1 MDDLS
6 LMPTIISDC
15 DSIES
20 KVFDNGEKQLVF
32 KKKIGDE
39 YLVATM
45 FSNRKKRL
53 IVQSLYITKKES
65 GGTQPRHV
73 SFEALRSTS
82 ETRAGDTDS
91 SANNVNENGTT
102 VNTDAGEKAYRKAEE
117 AYQFNQ
123 QLPKRA
129 PPQTKRQFKDG
140 HRLRQ
145 CRGEPYREPS

>member
-1 MDDLS
+1 MIYHLC
-6 LMPTIISDC
+6 LPLLVTAIQLNQRFLTTA
-15 DSIES
+15 
-20 KVFDNGEKQLVF
+20 KKQLIF

-39 YLVATM
+39 YLAATI
-45 FSNRKKRL
+45 FQTAKRL
-53 IVQSLYITKKES
+53 IAQSLYITKKNRQGPS
-65 GGTQPRHV
+65 RVMPLLYPT
-73 SFEALRSTS
+73 FTS

-91 SANNVNENGTT
+91 SANNVNENGTV